1 MAEIT
6 KYTGKRSGRIAEAG
20 EFVIGNVGVAGGTWT
35 VHLESDSFAGGSTIT
50 VKARATK
57 PTGASA
63 PLTEVAIPYRPLH
76 INGSAAATTEEVTTA
91 ITGTSLIQVPLADGL
106 DLVLDC
112 TTYGT
117 GAMNYHAYPSS

>member
-6 KYTGKRSGRIAEAG
+6 KYTGKRSGTIAEAG
-20 EFVIGNVGVAGGTWT
+20 EFIIGNVGVAGGTWT
-35 VHLESDSFAGGSTIT
+35 VHLESSSFSGTIQ

-63 PLTEVAIPYRPLH
+63 PLTEQRILYRPLFL
-76 INGSAAATTEEVTTA
+76 NNSVAASSDEVSTE
-91 ITGTSLIQVPLADGL
+91 ITNTSIIQIPIADGL

-112 TTYGT
+112 TVFTSGSMSYQ
-117 GAMNYHAYPSS
+117 AYPSS